1 MRYYKIM
8 KDKEVKKIVDWM
20 YSKDNPNKEKRW
32 NKKIVLKSFLKQNNE
47 FKRSERNNRR
57 IIRTV

>member
-1 MRYYKIM
+1 M

-57 IIRTV
+57 IIRTD